1 MSSPKI
7 VLITGSS
14 NVFLPSYP
22 DLPEPSPTPRIYQKG
37 PSNTISGGNNGI
49 GYATVQALLE
59 SKRSYHVLMGSRSL
73 EKAAAAIESLKREC
87 PGVSNTVE
95 VVQVDITSDESIEKA
110 FETVSAKFDHIDVLI
125 NNAGISIPL
134 SHHTSFFSSPVVLSL
149 Q

>member
-1 MSSPKI
+1 
-7 VLITGSS
+7 
-14 NVFLPSYP
+14 
-22 DLPEPSPTPRIYQKG
+22 
-37 PSNTISGGNNGI
+37 
-49 GYATVQALLE
+49 
-59 SKRSYHVLMGSRSL
+59 MGSRSL